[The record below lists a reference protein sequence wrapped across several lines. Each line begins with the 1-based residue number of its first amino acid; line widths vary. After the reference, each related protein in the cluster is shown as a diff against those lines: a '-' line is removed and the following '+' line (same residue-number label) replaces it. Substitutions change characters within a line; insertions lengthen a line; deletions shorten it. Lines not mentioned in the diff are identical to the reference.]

1 MVKTRW
7 QDKWDKCHLKWDSV
21 NTILWIR
28 QCIIKML
35 NLEDQG
41 CNSKTKASLSNL
53 KDFNKTQEITWVCWV
68 WTTSQVAQSRDKDNR
83 KTTVSSVV
91 FMLEISQIRLLI
103 LIYINISIQEAIN
116 LLEQKLCS
124 TEKLLSLNYTV
135 TLTSILKKRLID
147 VWMNKVTPLLMENK
161 LFLTKRKI
169 LILLK
174 KLT

>member
-1 MVKTRW
+1 M
-7 QDKWDKCHLKWDSV
+7 
-21 NTILWIR
+21 
-28 QCIIKML
+28 
-35 NLEDQG
+35 
-41 CNSKTKASLSNL
+41 
-53 KDFNKTQEITWVCWV
+53 
-68 WTTSQVAQSRDKDNR
+68 AQSRDKDNR

-147 VWMNKVTPLLMENK
+147 V
-161 LFLTKRKI
+161 
-169 LILLK
+169 
-174 KLT
+174 